1 MDSEY
6 NLNRYL
12 NIEAYIRKLEQEK
25 RLIRQ
30 ELYCQSLCTGIAY
43 DEIAIHAKAPKIDY
57 LVADNVEACMLIDK
71 RIERW
76 KFRHKHFMHF
86 LDELPVTERESL
98 LKGVES
104 PSLKQ
109 RALDEIYE
117 IETAMAFR
125 YEWEVPQEKVELTD
139 DLFSNIA
146 LMAEV
151 FG

>member
-71 RIERW
+71 
-76 KFRHKHFMHF
+76 HFMHF
-86 LDELPVTERESL
+86 LDELPVTERECL
-98 LKGVES
+98 LKGIES

-109 RALDEIYE
+109 KALDEIHE

>member
-76 KFRHKHFMHF
+76 KFRHKHF
-86 LDELPVTERESL
+86 LCTS
-98 LKGVES
+98 
-104 PSLKQ
+104 
-109 RALDEIYE
+109 
-117 IETAMAFR
+117 
-125 YEWEVPQEKVELTD
+125 
-139 DLFSNIA
+139 
-146 LMAEV
+146 
-151 FG
+151 

>member
-76 KFRHKHFMHF
+76 KFRHI

-109 RALDEIYE
+109 KALDEIYE

>member
-76 KFRHKHFMHF
+76 KFRNKHFMHF

-98 LKGVES
+98 LNGVES

-109 RALDEIYE
+109 KALDEIYE

>member
-76 KFRHKHFMHF
+76 KFRQKHFMHF

-104 PSLKQ
+104 SSLKQ
-109 RALDEIYE
+109 KALDEIYE